1 MKDSLSSKI
10 SLRSW
15 RVLGWGVFVVV
26 LLAAIGYSVVQPVL
40 ADAPQSV
47 RLSVYAFSTQEEA
60 FTQGIFPA
68 FEEAWEAETGKDLEI
83 EGVFGP
89 SGALAGQIAL
99 GAPADVVVFSHS
111 HHVTWLKYGRLVK
124 RSSEPILI
132 GATPVVIVARPGNP
146 EGFAEFADLAHPDIA
161 LIHADPGSSGVGE
174 WSVLAEYGSALMETG
189 DPAAAEA
196 QLEAIWDNVRVL
208 AISARAAMTL
218 FELGAGDAVITYEQ
232 DARLASQRGVPLEII
247 LPKRTIVAQ
256 PVAVIVD
263 ANMTRAKR
271 PVAQALIGYLD
282 SPAGQQILR
291 RYHLRPASGESPEF
305 ALLVDPFTVDDLGGW
320 SYARRE
326 YVEKLWQTEIEPRL
340 DIDTAPALL
349 SP

>member
-1 MKDSLSSKI
+1 
-10 SLRSW
+10 
-15 RVLGWGVFVVV
+15 
-26 LLAAIGYSVVQPVL
+26 
-40 ADAPQSV
+40 
-47 RLSVYAFSTQEEA
+47 
-60 FTQGIFPA
+60 
-68 FEEAWEAETGKDLEI
+68 
-83 EGVFGP
+83 
-89 SGALAGQIAL
+89 
-99 GAPADVVVFSHS
+99 
-111 HHVTWLKYGRLVK
+111 
-124 RSSEPILI
+124 
-132 GATPVVIVARPGNP
+132 
-146 EGFAEFADLAHPDIA
+146 
-161 LIHADPGSSGVGE
+161 
-174 WSVLAEYGSALMETG
+174 METG

-208 AISARAAMTL
+208 ATSARAAMTL

-247 LPKRTIVAQ
+247 LPERTIVAQ

-271 PVAQALIGYLD
+271 PVAQALINYLD
-282 SPAGQQILR
+282 SAAGQQILR
-291 RYHLRPASGESPEF
+291 RYHMRPASGESPEF
-305 ALLVDPFTVDDLGGW
+305 ARLVDPFTVDDLGGW